1 MVMFGELQ
9 VSPGCRGTSWRR
21 TQGWVSGGERGV
33 GRVGAD
39 KDSSVGEIRGAIE
52 TQDVRF

>member
-1 MVMFGELQ
+1 MFGELQ